1 MFSHSEL
8 DLNRLA
14 TYNDD
19 VNNEDSE
26 CQHDVRSDKS
36 SVIDNVDEEEE
47 EEAEEEDDDDVEV
60 DDDITSAFTMR
71 LIGRDESRG
80 SIDRLLPLAEQH
92 SVDALLVNIQGLI
105 KMAAEN
111 ARHRERQAMIEKGRR
126 NYPLT
131 SFALV
136 KLLA

>member
-1 MFSHSEL
+1 MFSQSEPN
-8 DLNRLA
+8 LNRLA

-19 VNNEDSE
+19 VNNEDGE
-26 CQHDVRSDKS
+26 CQHGVKSDKS
-36 SVIDNVDEEEE
+36 SVNDNVDEEEE
-47 EEAEEEDDDDVEV
+47 EEADEEDDDDVEV

-80 SIDRLLPLAEQH
+80 SVDRLLPMAEQY

-111 ARHRERQAMIEKGRR
+111 ARHRERQAIIEKGKR
-126 NYPLT
+126 NILT
-131 SFALV
+131 SLWLSF
-136 KLLA
+136 